1 MVAFPP
7 DAYILAVP
15 KLDVS
20 EVATNAKTFVALAVA
35 PELTFNMSEVVKSDI
50 VSVPASTLKV
60 SAPAPPDSSS
70 FSAPPVRLSF
80 PAPPYRRSKP
90 PSEVIMSLPVPPLRI
105 STPAPPVIV
114 NPSL

>member
-1 MVAFPP
+1 MAFPP
-7 DAYILAVP
+7 DAYIFAVP

-35 PELTFNMSEVVKSDI
+35 PELTFNMSEVVKSDM

-80 PAPPYRRSKP
+80 PPPPYRRSKP
-90 PSEVIMSLPVPPLRI
+90 PSEVIISLPVPPLRI
-105 STPAPPVIV
+105 STPAPPVMV

>member
-7 DAYILAVP
+7 DAYMLAVP

-60 SAPAPPDSSS
+60 SAPAPPESSS

-80 PAPPYRRSKP
+80 PAPPYRRSNP
-90 PSEVIMSLPVPPLRI
+90 PSEVIISLPVLPLKM
-105 STPAPPVIV
+105 STPVHQ
-114 NPSL
+114 

>member
-1 MVAFPP
+1 MSYLLWHFHQI
-7 DAYILAVP
+7 YIFAVP
-15 KLDVS
+15 ELDVS

-50 VSVPASTLKV
+50 VSVPASILKV

-80 PAPPYRRSKP
+80 RHHHI
-90 PSEVIMSLPVPPLRI
+90 EDQSLHQR
-105 STPAPPVIV
+105 
-114 NPSL
+114 

>member
-1 MVAFPP
+1 M
-7 DAYILAVP
+7 
-15 KLDVS
+15 S

-60 SAPAPPDSSS
+60 SAPAPPESSS

-80 PAPPYRRSKP
+80 PPPPYRRSKP
-90 PSEVIMSLPVPPLRI
+90 PSGGYNII
-105 STPAPPVIV
+105 TSTTSKNI
-114 NPSL
+114 NTCSTSNGKPSLWALKLYLTRSMS